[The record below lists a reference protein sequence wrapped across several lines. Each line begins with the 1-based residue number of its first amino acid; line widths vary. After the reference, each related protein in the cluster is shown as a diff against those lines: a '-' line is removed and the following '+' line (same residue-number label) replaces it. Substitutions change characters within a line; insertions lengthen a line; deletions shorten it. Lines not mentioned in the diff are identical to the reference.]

1 MSGTT
6 TVAPASYRSGIQ
18 VGHAGFAQ
26 QLRAEWTKFRTVR
39 GWVAGLAAAALLTVL
54 IGLIGGAHTGRPTC
68 EDPNQPCTGPRGPG
82 GEAVTDRF
90 YFVHR
95 PLTGDGGI
103 TVRMTSLA
111 PDGAKGGLP
120 PWAKGGIVLEADGRA
135 GSAYAAV
142 MATAGHGVRMQHN
155 YMHDTA
161 GSPGAV
167 SAASP
172 QWLRLTRSGDTLTGY
187 RSSDGARWTEI
198 GAVRLT
204 GLPSQVQAGLF
215 TASPPATQSTSQK
228 FGGLSNRGSPTR
240 ATGVFDHVALDG
252 AESGDATW
260 HGEQMGGPA
269 DDFASDGTFHRD
281 GGAFTVTGSG
291 DIAPVVGGPM
301 TAGGLTIERSLVGT
315 FVGLILVLV
324 VGATFITAEYRRG
337 LIRTT
342 LMASPRRGG
351 ALMAKAVVLGAV
363 TFAAGLPAAAAAVLA
378 GEWLVRPGGF
388 EFPVG
393 TLTELRVV
401 AGTAALLAVAA
412 VLAMAV
418 GTVLR
423 RSAGAV
429 TLVFAAIVLPYIL
442 ATASILPAGP
452 SQWLLRLTP
461 AAGFAIQ
468 QNMPQ
473 YAQVDS
479 DYTPAFGYF
488 PLPPW
493 GGFAVL
499 CGWTA
504 VALGAAVFMMR
515 RRDV

>member
-1 MSGTT
+1 MTGTMT
-6 TVAPASYRSGIQ
+6 SYRSGTSAR
-18 VGHAGFAQ
+18 HAGFAQ

-39 GWVAGLAAAALLTVL
+39 VWVAGLAAAALVTVL
-54 IGLIGGAHTGRPTC
+54 IALISAPTGRPTC
-68 EDPNQPCTGPRGPG
+68 EDPNQPCTGARGPG

-90 YFVHR
+90 HFVHR
-95 PLTGDGGI
+95 PLTGDGSI
-103 TVRMTSLA
+103 TVRMTSLE
-111 PDGAKGGLP
+111 PDGAQGGLP
-120 PWAKGGIVLEADGRA
+120 PWAKAGIVLKAGDRA

-155 YMHDTA
+155 YTHDTA
-161 GSPGAV
+161 AAPGAV

-172 QWLRLTRSGDTLTGY
+172 RWLRLTRNGDTVTGY
-187 RSSDGARWTEI
+187 RSADGARWTAV
-198 GAVRLT
+198 GTVRLT
-204 GLPSQVQAGLF
+204 GLPSQVQAGMF
-215 TASPPATQSTSQK
+215 AASPPATESTGQK
-228 FGGLSNRGSPTR
+228 FGGLSNRGAPTR
-240 ATGVFDHVALDG
+240 ATGVFDHVDLSG
-252 AESGDATW
+252 AGSGDAAW
-260 HGEQMGGPA
+260 RGEQMGGPA
-269 DDFASDGTFHRD
+269 DDFASDGAFRRAGDT
-281 GGAFTVTGSG
+281 FTVTGSG
-291 DIAPVVGGPM
+291 DIAPAVGGPM
-301 TAGGLTIERSLVGT
+301 TAGGQTIERSLAGT
-315 FVGLILVLV
+315 FVGLLLVIV

-342 LMASPRRGG
+342 LMASPRRGR
-351 ALMAKAVVLGAV
+351 ALAAKAVVLGAV
-363 TFAAGLPAAAAAVLA
+363 TFAAGLPAAAAAVLL

-388 EFPVG
+388 DFPVG
-393 TLTELRVV
+393 ALTELRVV
-401 AGTAALLAVAA
+401 AGTAALLAVTA

-418 GTVLR
+418 GAVLR

-452 SQWLLRLTP
+452 AQWLLRLTP

-468 QNMPQ
+468 QNMPR

-504 VALGAAVFMMR
+504 VALGAAVLMMG
-515 RRDV
+515 RRDA

>member
-1 MSGTT
+1 MTGTMT
-6 TVAPASYRSGIQ
+6 SYRSGTPTRQ
-18 VGHAGFAQ
+18 AGFAQ

-39 GWVAGLAAAALLTVL
+39 GWVAGLAAAALVTVL
-54 IGLIGGAHTGRPTC
+54 IALIGAPTGRPTC
-68 EDPNQPCTGPRGPG
+68 EDPNQPCTGARGPG

-95 PLTGDGGI
+95 PLTGDGSI
-103 TVRMTSLA
+103 TVRMTSLE

-120 PWAKGGIVLEADGRA
+120 PWAKAGIVLKAGDRA

-155 YMHDTA
+155 YTHDA
-161 GSPGAV
+161 AAVPGAV

-172 QWLRLTRSGDTLTGY
+172 RWLRLTRNGDTVTGY
-187 RSSDGARWTEI
+187 RSADGARWIAVGT
-198 GAVRLT
+198 VRLT
-204 GLPSQVQAGLF
+204 GLPSQAQAGMF
-215 TASPPATQSTSQK
+215 AASPPATESASQK
-228 FGGLSNRGSPTR
+228 FGGLSNRGAPTR
-240 ATGVFDHVALDG
+240 ATGVFDHVALSG
-252 AESGDATW
+252 AGSGDAW
-260 HGEQMGGPA
+260 RGEQMGGPA
-269 DDFASDGTFHRD
+269 DDFASDGAFRRAGDT
-281 GGAFTVTGSG
+281 FTVTGSG
-291 DIAPVVGGPM
+291 DIAPAVGGPM
-301 TAGGLTIERSLVGT
+301 TAGGQTVERSLAGT
-315 FVGLILVLV
+315 FVGLLLVIV

-342 LMASPRRGG
+342 LMASPRRGRVL
-351 ALMAKAVVLGAV
+351 AAKAVVLGAV
-363 TFAAGLPAAAAAVLA
+363 TFAAGLPAAAAAVLL
-378 GEWLVRPGGF
+378 GERLVRPGGF
-388 EFPVG
+388 DFPVG
-393 TLTELRVV
+393 ALTELRVV
-401 AGTAALLAVAA
+401 AGTAALLAVTA

-418 GTVLR
+418 GAVLR
-423 RSAGAV
+423 RGAGAV

-442 ATASILPAGP
+442 ATASILPPGP

-468 QNMPQ
+468 QNMPR

-499 CGWTA
+499 CGWSA
-504 VALGAAVFMMR
+504 VALGAAVLMMR
-515 RRDV
+515 RRDA

>member
-1 MSGTT
+1 MTRTT
-6 TVAPASYRSGIQ
+6 TSYRSGTPA
-18 VGHAGFAQ
+18 VHAGFAQ

-39 GWVAGLAAAALLTVL
+39 GWVAGLAAAALVIVL
-54 IGLIGGAHTGRPTC
+54 IGLIGAHTERPTC
-68 EDPNQPCTGPRGPG
+68 EDPNQPCTGARGPG

-95 PLTGDGGI
+95 PLTGDGSI
-103 TVRMTSLA
+103 TVRITSLG
-111 PDGAKGGLP
+111 PEGAKGGLP
-120 PWAKGGIVLEADGRA
+120 PWAKAGIVLKAGDRA

-142 MATAGHGVRMQHN
+142 MATAGHGVRMQYN
-155 YMHDTA
+155 YTHDTA
-161 GSPGAV
+161 GAPGAV

-172 QWLRLTRSGDTLTGY
+172 YWLRLTRTGDTVTGY
-187 RSSDGARWTEI
+187 RSADGARWTVV
-198 GAVRLT
+198 GTARLT
-204 GLPSQVQAGLF
+204 GLPSQVQAGMF
-215 TASPPATQSTSQK
+215 TASPPATESTSQK
-228 FGGLSNRGSPTR
+228 FGGLSNRGAPTR
-240 ATGVFDHVALDG
+240 ATGVFDHVALSG
-252 AESGDATW
+252 AESGDAAW

-269 DDFASDGTFHRD
+269 DDFASDGTFRRAD
-281 GGAFTVTGSG
+281 DTFTVTGSG
-291 DIAPVVGGPM
+291 DIAPAVGGPM
-301 TAGGLTIERSLVGT
+301 TAGGQTIERSLAGT
-315 FVGLILVLV
+315 FVGLILVIV

-342 LMASPRRGG
+342 LMASPGRGR
-351 ALMAKAVVLGAV
+351 APAAKAVVLAAV
-363 TFAAGLPAAAAAVLA
+363 TFAAGLPAAAAAVLL

-388 EFPVG
+388 DFPVG

-401 AGTAALLAVAA
+401 AGTAALLAVTA

-452 SQWLLRLTP
+452 SQWLLRVTP

-515 RRDV
+515 RRDA

>member
-1 MSGTT
+1 MTQTT
-6 TVAPASYRSGIQ
+6 TSYRSGTAT
-18 VGHAGFAQ
+18 VHAGFAQ
-26 QLRAEWTKFRTVR
+26 QLRGEWTKFRTVR
-39 GWVAGLAAAALLTVL
+39 GWVAGLAAAALVIVL
-54 IGLIGGAHTGRPTC
+54 IGLIGAHTERPTC
-68 EDPNQPCTGPRGPG
+68 EDPNQPCTGARGPG

-90 YFVHR
+90 YFVHQ
-95 PLTGDGGI
+95 PLTGDGSI
-103 TVRMTSLA
+103 TVRITSLA

-120 PWAKGGIVLEADGRA
+120 PWAKAGIVLKAGDRA

-155 YMHDTA
+155 YSHDTA
-161 GSPGAV
+161 GAPGAV

-172 QWLRLTRSGDTLTGY
+172 HWLRLTRTGDTVTGY
-187 RSSDGARWTEI
+187 RSADGARWT
-198 GAVRLT
+198 AVGTARLT
-204 GLPSQVQAGLF
+204 GLPSQVQAGMF
-215 TASPPATQSTSQK
+215 AASPPATESTSQK
-228 FGGLSNRGSPTR
+228 FGGLSNRGAPTR
-240 ATGVFDHVALDG
+240 ATGVFDHVALSG
-252 AESGDATW
+252 AESGDAAW

-269 DDFASDGTFHRD
+269 DDFASDGTFHRVD
-281 GGAFTVTGSG
+281 DTFTVTGSG
-291 DIAPVVGGPM
+291 DIAPAVGGPM
-301 TAGGLTIERSLVGT
+301 TAGGQTIERSLAGT
-315 FVGLILVLV
+315 FVGLILVIV

-342 LMASPRRGG
+342 LMASPRRGR
-351 ALMAKAVVLGAV
+351 APAAKAVVLAAV
-363 TFAAGLPAAAAAVLA
+363 TFAAGLPAAAAAVLL

-388 EFPVG
+388 DFPVG

-401 AGTAALLAVAA
+401 AGTAALLAVTA
-412 VLAMAV
+412 VLALAV
-418 GTVLR
+418 GTILR

-452 SQWLLRLTP
+452 SQWLLRVTP

-515 RRDV
+515 RRDA

>member
-1 MSGTT
+1 MSGTAT
-6 TVAPASYRSGIQ
+6 AAPAPYRSGTR
-18 VGHAGFAQ
+18 VGRTGFAQ

-39 GWVAGLAAAALLTVL
+39 GWVAGLAAAALVTVL
-54 IGLIGGAHTGRPTC
+54 IGLIGAPAGRPTC
-68 EDPNQPCTGPRGPG
+68 EDPNQPCTGARGPG

-95 PLTGDGGI
+95 PLTGDGSI
-103 TVRMTSLA
+103 TVRMTSLV

-120 PWAKGGIVLEADGRA
+120 PWAKAGIVLKAGDRA

-142 MATAGHGVRMQHN
+142 MTTAGHGVRMQ
-155 YMHDTA
+155 YDYTQDTA
-161 GSPGAV
+161 GAPGAV

-172 QWLRLTRSGDTLTGY
+172 HWLRLTRAGDTVTGY
-187 RSSDGARWTEI
+187 RSADGARWTAI
-198 GAVRLT
+198 ATVRLA

-215 TASPPATQSTSQK
+215 AASPPATESTAQK
-228 FGGLSNRGSPTR
+228 FGGRSNSGAPTR
-240 ATGVFDHVALDG
+240 ATGVFDHVALGG
-252 AESGDATW
+252 AESGDAAW
-260 HGEQMGGPA
+260 RGEQMGGPA
-269 DDFASDGTFHRD
+269 DDFASDGTFRRT
-281 GGAFTVTGSG
+281 GGTFTVTGSG
-291 DIAPVVGGPM
+291 DIAPEVGGPM
-301 TAGGLTIERSLVGT
+301 TAGGRTIERSLAGT
-315 FVGLILVLV
+315 FVGLMLVIA
-324 VGATFITAEYRRG
+324 VGATFVTAEYRRG

-342 LMASPRRGG
+342 LLASPRRGRVP
-351 ALMAKAVVLGAV
+351 AAKAVVLGAV
-363 TFAAGLPAAAAAVLA
+363 TFAAGLPAAAAAVLL
-378 GEWLVRPGGF
+378 GERLGRPGGF
-388 EFPVG
+388 DFPVG
-393 TLTELRVV
+393 TLAELRVV

-429 TLVFAAIVLPYIL
+429 TVVFAAIVLPYIL

-461 AAGFAIQ
+461 AAGFAVQ

-473 YAQVDS
+473 YAQVDG

-504 VALGAAVFMMR
+504 VALGAAVFVMG
-515 RRDV
+515 RRDA

>member
-1 MSGTT
+1 MTGTT
-6 TVAPASYRSGIQ
+6 TSYRSGTPA
-18 VGHAGFAQ
+18 VHTGFAQ
-26 QLRAEWTKFRTVR
+26 QLRGEWTKFRTVR
-39 GWVAGLAAAALLTVL
+39 GWVAGLAAAALVIVL
-54 IGLIGGAHTGRPTC
+54 IGLIGAHTERPTC
-68 EDPNQPCTGPRGPG
+68 EDPNQPCTGARGPG

-90 YFVHR
+90 YFVHQ
-95 PLTGDGGI
+95 PLTGDGSI
-103 TVRMTSLA
+103 TVRITSLA
-111 PDGAKGGLP
+111 PDGAKGELP
-120 PWAKGGIVLEADGRA
+120 PWAKAGIVLKAGDRA

-155 YMHDTA
+155 YTHDTA
-161 GSPGAV
+161 GEPGTA

-172 QWLRLTRSGDTLTGY
+172 HWLRLTRTGDTVTGY
-187 RSSDGARWTEI
+187 RSADGARWT
-198 GAVRLT
+198 AVGTARLT
-204 GLPSQVQAGLF
+204 GLPSQVQAGMF
-215 TASPPATQSTSQK
+215 AASPPATASTSQK
-228 FGGLSNRGSPTR
+228 FGGLSNRGAPTR
-240 ATGVFDHVALDG
+240 ATGVFDHVALSG
-252 AESGDATW
+252 AESGDPAW

-269 DDFASDGTFHRD
+269 DDFASDGTFRRAD
-281 GGAFTVTGSG
+281 DTYTVTGSG
-291 DIAPVVGGPM
+291 DIAPAVGGPM
-301 TAGGLTIERSLVGT
+301 TAGGQTIERSLAGT
-315 FVGLILVLV
+315 FVGLILVIV

-342 LMASPRRGG
+342 LMASPRRGR
-351 ALMAKAVVLGAV
+351 APAAKAVVLAAV
-363 TFAAGLPAAAAAVLA
+363 TFAAGLPAAVAAVLL

-388 EFPVG
+388 DFPVG

-401 AGTAALLAVAA
+401 AGTAALLAVTA

-452 SQWLLRLTP
+452 SQWLLRVTP

-515 RRDV
+515 RRDA

>member
-1 MSGTT
+1 MSDTT
-6 TVAPASYRSGIQ
+6 TDAPASYRSAIQ
-18 VGHAGFAQ
+18 VGRAGFGQ

-39 GWVAGLAAAALLTVL
+39 GWVAGLGAAALVTVL
-54 IGLIGGAHTGRPTC
+54 IGLIGADTVRPTC
-68 EDPNQPCTGPRGPG
+68 EDPNQPCTGARGPG

-90 YFVHR
+90 YFVHQ
-95 PLTGDGGI
+95 PLTGDGSI
-103 TVRMTSLA
+103 TARVTSLG

-120 PWAKGGIVLEADGRA
+120 PWAKAGIVLKAGGRA

-155 YMHDTA
+155 YTHDAA
-161 GSPGAV
+161 GSPGTV
-167 SAASP
+167 SDASP
-172 QWLRLTRSGDTLTGY
+172 QWLRLTRSGDTVTGY
-187 RSSDGARWTEI
+187 RSSDGARWTAV

-204 GLPSQVQAGLF
+204 GLPSPVQAGLF
-215 TASPPATQSTSQK
+215 AASPPATESTGQK

-240 ATGVFDHVALDG
+240 ATGVFDHVALSG
-252 AESGDATW
+252 AGSGDATW
-260 HGEQMGGPA
+260 RGEQMGGPA
-269 DDFASDGTFHRD
+269 DDFASDGTFRRAD
-281 GGAFTVTGSG
+281 GTFTVTGSG
-291 DIAPVVGGPM
+291 DIAPAVGGPM
-301 TAGGLTIERSLVGT
+301 TAGGQTIERSLAGT
-315 FVGLILVLV
+315 FVGLILVIV

-342 LMASPRRGG
+342 LMASPRRGA

-378 GEWLVRPGGF
+378 GQWLVRPGGF

-429 TLVFAAIVLPYIL
+429 TLVFAAIVLPYVL

-461 AAGFAIQ
+461 AAGFAVQ